1 MAKALIATTGSGL
14 DPQFAAAAAGLYC
27 TVAGGEMPVVV
38 NAYRL
43 KEIAERKPELLAGVK
58 FAILV
63 GIPATDETKEM
74 LGGIPCQ
81 SFGGL
86 HSEKSGAR
94 MVLESKF
101 GKEMAADRRW
111 KNLAECALL
120 ADIQF
125 NGSAKAKEWQDSRA
139 LALAFETYGKTPWK
153 SPDDFLT
160 DWKLVLEDEDAF
172 RAMKDS
178 GQAMADY
185 ADGRFET
192 QIRSNGGLLDFAG
205 FTWICYNGFG
215 GRLQGWNVY
224 APADHGGLISWQW
237 CPRERAW
244 RVFLEKDGSAD
255 IEAALEASADCIGTR
270 KPVTFRDR
278 WAVAYMDRLPFRLQ
292 DIRYFWKF

>member
-14 DPQFAAAAAGLYC
+14 DPQFATAAAGLYC

-43 KEIAERKPELLAGVK
+43 KEIAEKKPELLAGVK

-125 NGSAKAKEWQDSRA
+125 NGAVKAKEWADSRA

-192 QIRSNGGLLDFAG
+192 QIRSNGGLLDFADS
-205 FTWICYNGFG
+205 TWICYNGFG

-224 APADHGGLISWQW
+224 SPADHGGLISWQW
-237 CPRERAW
+237 CPREKAW
-244 RVFLEKDGSAD
+244 RVFFEKDGSAD